1 MRTDTFF
8 PIPALY
14 QISEKCGSAIID
26 AQAAIDFTQLK
37 ALFLNSSVTKVMHS
51 CSEDLEVI
59 QVQFSIVP
67 ESLIDTQLA
76 QAFVANLYLIQL
88 SDVLKDIVCVS
99 PHNSSVAHKMC
110 TKTFTKWV
118 ELTPQLRPLLS
129 PVLARQSYLMVY
141 VIKV

>member
-1 MRTDTFF
+1 MSRDLLIDDQGSFDDFFRSLSHPTIVGVDTEFMRTDTFF

-59 QVQFSIVP
+59 QVQFSI
-67 ESLIDTQLA
+67 I
-76 QAFVANLYLIQL
+76 LIQFL
-88 SDVLKDIVCVS
+88 TYHVLG
-99 PHNSSVAHKMC
+99 
-110 TKTFTKWV
+110 
-118 ELTPQLRPLLS
+118 
-129 PVLARQSYLMVY
+129 
-141 VIKV
+141 